1 MIEYKAQ
8 TRIKLQKDEGRDA
21 YVNTLDRST
30 CTHKKKTIRKRILSK
45 WVRVEYLKHRAIG
58 YPCTE
63 LIPTFSTKSQLQVS
77 HKRAIKL
84 FLMIG

>member
-1 MIEYKAQ
+1 MIDPPAC
-8 TRIKLQKDEGRDA
+8 IK
-21 YVNTLDRST
+21 
-30 CTHKKKTIRKRILSK
+30 RKQSGTNPEQMGESWIPK
-45 WVRVEYLKHRAIG
+45 AIG